1 MPFLCKNVGIIGAGH
16 IALKMASTL
25 AALPRTHRY
34 AIASREM
41 RKARRF
47 AKEQGFE
54 RAYGSYEELMDD
66 PKVDLIYIATPHAF
80 HFEQAKACIL
90 KGKPV
95 LCEKAFTANAAQAEE
110 LLKLAEEKQVFIAEA
125 IWTRYLPMS
134 RTIAELVRKG
144 AVGTP
149 YLLSA
154 NLGYAIT
161 NRERLVRPEL
171 AGGALLDVGVYTLNF
186 AAMVFGTEIL
196 STTSTCV
203 KMDNGLDAQDS
214 ITLVYPGERMA
225 VLNSSMLARSDRQG
239 IISGDGG
246 HMIIDNINN
255 PQSIKV
261 LDGNYQTVAEYHAPS
276 QVTGFEY
283 EVNAC
288 IEALDKGLLQTLDMP
303 HDETLRIMRQMDALR
318 KEWGVRFP
326 FE

>member
-1 MPFLCKNVGIIGAGH
+1 MKIYNVGIIGAGH

-41 RKARRF
+41 RKAMTF

-134 RTIAELVRKG
+134 RTIAELVRNG

-288 IEALDKGLLQTLDMP
+288 IDALDKGLLQTLDMP

-318 KEWGVRFP
+318 KEWGVCFP

>member
-1 MPFLCKNVGIIGAGH
+1 MKIYNVGIIGAGH

-25 AALPRTHRY
+25 AALPWTHRY

-95 LCEKAFTANAAQAEE
+95 LCEKAFTANATQAEE

-288 IEALDKGLLQTLDMP
+288 IDALDKGLLQTLDMP

-318 KEWGVRFP
+318 KEWGVCFP

>member
-1 MPFLCKNVGIIGAGH
+1 MKIYNVGIIGAGH

-80 HFEQAKACIL
+80 HFEQAKASIL

-95 LCEKAFTANAAQAEE
+95 LCEKAFTANATQAEE

-288 IEALDKGLLQTLDMP
+288 LDALDKGLLQTLDMP

>member
-1 MPFLCKNVGIIGAGH
+1 MKIYNVGIIGAGH

-66 PKVDLIYIATPHAF
+66 PKVDLVYIATPHAF
-80 HFEQAKACIL
+80 HFEQAKASIL

-134 RTIAELVRKG
+134 RTIAELVRNG

-288 IEALDKGLLQTLDMP
+288 IDALDKGLLQTLDMP

-318 KEWGVRFP
+318 KEWGVCFP

>member
-1 MPFLCKNVGIIGAGH
+1 MKIYNVGIIGAGH

-47 AKEQGFE
+47 AKEQCFE

-95 LCEKAFTANAAQAEE
+95 LCEKAFTANATQAEE

-288 IEALDKGLLQTLDMP
+288 LEALDKGLLQTLDMP

>member
-1 MPFLCKNVGIIGAGH
+1 MKIYNVGIIGAGH

-41 RKARRF
+41 RKAMTF

-288 IEALDKGLLQTLDMP
+288 IDALDKGLLQTLDMP

>member
-1 MPFLCKNVGIIGAGH
+1 MKIYNVGIIGAGH

-41 RKARRF
+41 RKAMTF

-80 HFEQAKACIL
+80 HFEQAKASIL

-134 RTIAELVRKG
+134 RTIAELVRNG

>member
-1 MPFLCKNVGIIGAGH
+1 MKIYNVGIIGAGH

-41 RKARRF
+41 RKAMTF

-288 IEALDKGLLQTLDMP
+288 IDALDKGLLQTLDMP

-318 KEWGVRFP
+318 KEWGVCFP

>member
-1 MPFLCKNVGIIGAGH
+1 MKIYNVGIIGAGH

-41 RKARRF
+41 RKAMTF

-225 VLNSSMLARSDRQG
+225 VLNCSMLARSDRQG

-288 IEALDKGLLQTLDMP
+288 IDALDKGLLQTLDMP

>member
-1 MPFLCKNVGIIGAGH
+1 MKIYNVGIIGAGH

-41 RKARRF
+41 RKAMTF

-134 RTIAELVRKG
+134 RTIAELVRNG
-144 AVGTP
+144 AIGTP

-225 VLNSSMLARSDRQG
+225 VLNCSMLARSDRQG

-318 KEWGVRFP
+318 KEWGVCFP

>member
-1 MPFLCKNVGIIGAGH
+1 MKIYNVGIIGAGH

-34 AIASREM
+34 AIASRET
-41 RKARRF
+41 RKARTF

-288 IEALDKGLLQTLDMP
+288 LDALDKGLLQTLDMP

>member
-1 MPFLCKNVGIIGAGH
+1 MKIYNVGIIGAGH

-66 PKVDLIYIATPHAF
+66 PKVDLIYIATPHAS

-134 RTIAELVRKG
+134 RTIAELVRNG

-288 IEALDKGLLQTLDMP
+288 IDALDKGLLQTLDMP

>member
-1 MPFLCKNVGIIGAGH
+1 MKIYNVGIIGAGH

-41 RKARRF
+41 RKAMTF

-95 LCEKAFTANAAQAEE
+95 LCEKAFTANATQAEE

-288 IEALDKGLLQTLDMP
+288 IDALDKGLLQTLDMP

-318 KEWGVRFP
+318 KEWGVCFP

>member
-1 MPFLCKNVGIIGAGH
+1 MKIYNVGIIGAGH

-41 RKARRF
+41 RKAMTF

-66 PKVDLIYIATPHAF
+66 PTVDLIYIATPHAF

-196 STTSTCV
+196 STISTCV

>member
-1 MPFLCKNVGIIGAGH
+1 MKIYNVGIIGAGH

-41 RKARRF
+41 RKAMTF

-134 RTIAELVRKG
+134 RTIAELVRNG

-225 VLNSSMLARSDRQG
+225 VLNCSMLARSDRQG

-288 IEALDKGLLQTLDMP
+288 IDALDKGLLQTLDMP

-318 KEWGVRFP
+318 EEWGVRFP

>member
-1 MPFLCKNVGIIGAGH
+1 MKIYNVGIIGAGH

-34 AIASREM
+34 AIASRKM
-41 RKARRF
+41 RKARTF

-134 RTIAELVRKG
+134 RTIAELVRNG

>member
-1 MPFLCKNVGIIGAGH
+1 MKIYNVGIIGAGH

-134 RTIAELVRKG
+134 RTIAELVRNG

-214 ITLVYPGERMA
+214 ITLVYPDERMA

-288 IEALDKGLLQTLDMP
+288 IDALDKGLLQTLDMP

-318 KEWGVRFP
+318 KEWGVCFP

>member
-1 MPFLCKNVGIIGAGH
+1 MKIYNVGIIGAGH

-80 HFEQAKACIL
+80 HFEQAKASIL

-225 VLNSSMLARSDRQG
+225 VLNCSMLARSDRQG

-288 IEALDKGLLQTLDMP
+288 LEALDKGLLQTLDMP

-318 KEWGVRFP
+318 KEWGVCFP

>member
-1 MPFLCKNVGIIGAGH
+1 MKIYNVGIIGAGH

-25 AALPRTHRY
+25 AVLPRTHRY

-95 LCEKAFTANAAQAEE
+95 LCEKAFTANATQAEE

-225 VLNSSMLARSDRQG
+225 VLNCSMLARSDRQG

-318 KEWGVRFP
+318 KEWGVCFP

>member
-1 MPFLCKNVGIIGAGH
+1 MKIYNVGIIGAGH

-41 RKARRF
+41 RKAMTF

-54 RAYGSYEELMDD
+54 RAYGSYEDLMDD

-288 IEALDKGLLQTLDMP
+288 IDALDKGLLQTLDMP

-318 KEWGVRFP
+318 KEWGVCFP

>member
-1 MPFLCKNVGIIGAGH
+1 MKIYNVGIIGAGH

-110 LLKLAEEKQVFIAEA
+110 LLTLAEEKQVFIAEA

-288 IEALDKGLLQTLDMP
+288 LEALDKGLLQTLDMP

-318 KEWGVRFP
+318 KEWGVCFP

>member
-1 MPFLCKNVGIIGAGH
+1 MKIYNVGIIGAGH

-134 RTIAELVRKG
+134 RTIAELVRNG

-288 IEALDKGLLQTLDMP
+288 LEALDKGLLQTLDMP

>member
-1 MPFLCKNVGIIGAGH
+1 MKIYNVGIIGAGH

-66 PKVDLIYIATPHAF
+66 TKVDLIYIATPHAF

-95 LCEKAFTANAAQAEE
+95 LCEKAFTANATQAEE

-288 IEALDKGLLQTLDMP
+288 IDALDKGLLQTLDMP

-318 KEWGVRFP
+318 KEWGVCFP

>member
-1 MPFLCKNVGIIGAGH
+1 MKIYNVGIIGAGH

-134 RTIAELVRKG
+134 RTIAELVRNG

-225 VLNSSMLARSDRQG
+225 VLNCSMLARSDRQG
-239 IISGDGG
+239 IISGDRG

-288 IEALDKGLLQTLDMP
+288 IDALDKGLLQTLDMP

>member
-1 MPFLCKNVGIIGAGH
+1 MKIYNVGIIGAGH

-80 HFEQAKACIL
+80 HFEQAKASIL

-161 NRERLVRPEL
+161 NSERLVRPEL

-225 VLNSSMLARSDRQG
+225 VLNCSMLARSDRQG

-288 IEALDKGLLQTLDMP
+288 IDALDKGLLQTLDMP

>member
-1 MPFLCKNVGIIGAGH
+1 
-16 IALKMASTL
+16 
-25 AALPRTHRY
+25 
-34 AIASREM
+34 
-41 RKARRF
+41 
-47 AKEQGFE
+47 
-54 RAYGSYEELMDD
+54 
-66 PKVDLIYIATPHAF
+66 
-80 HFEQAKACIL
+80 
-90 KGKPV
+90 
-95 LCEKAFTANAAQAEE
+95 
-110 LLKLAEEKQVFIAEA
+110 
-125 IWTRYLPMS
+125 
-134 RTIAELVRKG
+134 
-144 AVGTP
+144 
-149 YLLSA
+149 
-154 NLGYAIT
+154 
-161 NRERLVRPEL
+161 
-171 AGGALLDVGVYTLNF
+171 
-186 AAMVFGTEIL
+186 
-196 STTSTCV
+196 
-203 KMDNGLDAQDS
+203 MDNGLDAQDS

-225 VLNSSMLARSDRQG
+225 VLNCSMLARSDRQG

>member
-1 MPFLCKNVGIIGAGH
+1 MKIYNVGIIGAGR

-66 PKVDLIYIATPHAF
+66 PKGDLIYIATPHAF
-80 HFEQAKACIL
+80 HFEQAKASIL

-134 RTIAELVRKG
+134 RTIAELVRNG

-261 LDGNYQTVAEYHAPS
+261 LDGNYQTVAEFHAPS

-288 IEALDKGLLQTLDMP
+288 IDALDKGLLQTLDMP

>member
-1 MPFLCKNVGIIGAGH
+1 MKIYNVGIIGAGH

-41 RKARRF
+41 RKAMTF

-134 RTIAELVRKG
+134 RTIAELVRNG

-214 ITLVYPGERMA
+214 ITSVYPGERMA

-318 KEWGVRFP
+318 KEWGVCFP

>member
-1 MPFLCKNVGIIGAGH
+1 MKIYNVGIIGAGH

-41 RKARRF
+41 RKAMTF

-134 RTIAELVRKG
+134 RTIAELVRNG

-149 YLLSA
+149 YLLST

-225 VLNSSMLARSDRQG
+225 VLNCSMLARSDRQG

-261 LDGNYQTVAEYHAPS
+261 LDGNYQTVAEFHAPS

>member
-1 MPFLCKNVGIIGAGH
+1 MKIYNVGIIGAGH
-16 IALKMASTL
+16 IALKVASTL

-41 RKARRF
+41 RKAMTF

-318 KEWGVRFP
+318 KEWGVCFP

>member
-1 MPFLCKNVGIIGAGH
+1 MKIYNVGIIGAGH

-41 RKARRF
+41 RKAMTF

-134 RTIAELVRKG
+134 RTIAELVRNG

-288 IEALDKGLLQTLDMP
+288 IDALDKGLLQTLDMP

>member
-1 MPFLCKNVGIIGAGH
+1 MKIYNVGIIGAGH

-134 RTIAELVRKG
+134 RTIAELVRNG

-186 AAMVFGTEIL
+186 AAMAFGTEIL

-288 IEALDKGLLQTLDMP
+288 IDALDKGLLQTLDMP

>member
-1 MPFLCKNVGIIGAGH
+1 MKIYNVGIIGAGH

-41 RKARRF
+41 RKAMTF

-80 HFEQAKACIL
+80 HFEQAKASIL

-134 RTIAELVRKG
+134 RTIAELVRNG

-318 KEWGVRFP
+318 KEWGVCFP

>member
-1 MPFLCKNVGIIGAGH
+1 MKIYNVGIIGAGH

-80 HFEQAKACIL
+80 HFEQAKASIL

-134 RTIAELVRKG
+134 RTIAELVRNG

-225 VLNSSMLARSDRQG
+225 VLNCSMLARSDRQG

-318 KEWGVRFP
+318 KEWGVCFP

>member
-1 MPFLCKNVGIIGAGH
+1 MKIYNVGIIGAGH

-261 LDGNYQTVAEYHAPS
+261 LDGNYQTVAEFHAPS

>member
-1 MPFLCKNVGIIGAGH
+1 MKIYNVGIIGAGH

-41 RKARRF
+41 RKAMTF

-134 RTIAELVRKG
+134 RTIAELVRNG

-225 VLNSSMLARSDRQG
+225 VLNCSMLARSDRQG

-288 IEALDKGLLQTLDMP
+288 IDALDKGLLQTLDMP

-318 KEWGVRFP
+318 KEWGVCFP

>member
-1 MPFLCKNVGIIGAGH
+1 MKIYNVGIIGAGH

-95 LCEKAFTANAAQAEE
+95 LCEKAFTANATQAEE

-318 KEWGVRFP
+318 KEWGVCFP

>member
-1 MPFLCKNVGIIGAGH
+1 MKIYNVGIIGAGH

-134 RTIAELVRKG
+134 RTIAELVRNG

-288 IEALDKGLLQTLDMP
+288 IDALDKGLLQTLDMP

>member
-1 MPFLCKNVGIIGAGH
+1 MKIYNVGIIGAGH

-41 RKARRF
+41 RKAMTF

-134 RTIAELVRKG
+134 RTIAELVRNG

>member
-1 MPFLCKNVGIIGAGH
+1 MKIYNVGIIGAGH

-41 RKARRF
+41 RKARMF

-95 LCEKAFTANAAQAEE
+95 LCEKAFTANATQAEE

-134 RTIAELVRKG
+134 RTIAELVRNG

-225 VLNSSMLARSDRQG
+225 VLNCSMLARSDRQG
-239 IISGDGG
+239 VISGDGG